1 MLNAVSR
8 YGARWVPDFERIVE
22 TARRRGQVVLG
33 PELRA
38 FEEAFAAR
46 LGGGRALSTSYGRMA
61 AYYILRALELPA
73 GSEVVFPAL
82 TFWVVPEM
90 ARAAGLTP
98 VFADVDPVTFNLDPQ
113 SLERVITPRTRA
125 VFPTHIYGLPCDMDA
140 ILDIARRRGLRVI
153 EDCAHAL
160 GASYHGQ
167 PAGTL
172 GDAALFSFQVLKPL
186 NTCGGGMASTRDPA
200 LAARIAA
207 LVEAEPVPREAR
219 VLKRLRLGR
228 VERALMNPVG
238 FSLAV
243 FPILWTASFW
253 EARPDVYLWE
263 KVRPL
268 VPFPAGYRER
278 YGNVQAALGLAGLE
292 RLDGWT
298 EATRGHARAMSAA
311 LAGLPGVVVPPAP
324 ADRVHVYYQYA
335 LYVPDRDA
343 TVRRC
348 LRRGLDVEYHH
359 MDVCPDLPLF
369 AAAASAVPGARRT
382 TDAVQIPVHAGLS
395 GADLQRVA
403 ARMRRALADGS
414 AGRPAAAAA
423 TGSPR

>member
-1 MLNAVSR
+1 VLSAISR

-22 TARRRGQVVLG
+22 TARRRDQLVLG

-61 AYYILRALELPA
+61 AYHILKALELPP
-73 GSEVVFPAL
+73 GSEVIFPAL

-90 ARAAGLTP
+90 ARVAGLTP
-98 VFADVDPVTFNLDPQ
+98 VFADIDPVTFNLDPQ
-113 SLERVITPRTRA
+113 ALEGAITPRTRA
-125 VFPTHIYGLPCDMDA
+125 VFPTHIYGLPCEMDP

-167 PAGTL
+167 PAGTF

-186 NTCGGGMASTRDPA
+186 NTCGGGMVYTRDRA

-207 LVEAEPVPREAR
+207 VVEAEPLPGEAR
-219 VLKRLRLGR
+219 VRKRLRLGR
-228 VERALMNPVG
+228 VERALMSPAG
-238 FSLAV
+238 FSLGV
-243 FPILWTASFW
+243 FPILWTASLW
-253 EARPDVYLWE
+253 KARPDVYLWE

-268 VPFPAGYRER
+268 APFPAGYRER
-278 YGNVQAALGLAGLE
+278 YSNVQAALGLAGLE
-292 RLDGWT
+292 RLDAWT
-298 EATRGHARAMSAA
+298 ETTRGHARAMSAA
-311 LAGLPGVVVPPAP
+311 LAGLPGVLVPPAP
-324 ADRVHVYYQYA
+324 ADRVHVYYQYPV
-335 LYVPDRDA
+335 YVPDRDA

-369 AAAASAVPGARRT
+369 AEAASDVPWARRT
-382 TDAVQIPVHAGLS
+382 TEAVQIPVHAGLS
-395 GADLQRVA
+395 DADLQRVA
-403 ARMRRALADGS
+403 DRMRGALADGS
-414 AGRPAAAAA
+414 TSRHAPASA